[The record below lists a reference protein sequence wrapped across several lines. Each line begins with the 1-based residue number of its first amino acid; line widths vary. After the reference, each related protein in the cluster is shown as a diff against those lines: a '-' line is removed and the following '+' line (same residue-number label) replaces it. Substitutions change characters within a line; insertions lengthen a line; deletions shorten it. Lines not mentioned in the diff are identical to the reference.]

1 VSDKSRVIGSAG
13 GALGLGALAAAIG
26 ACCGLPWAVA
36 LLGVSGAVALARL
49 SFLLPYALVGAG
61 ALLAVAFWVAYRPPA
76 VCTDGSCDAAARRPL
91 RRIVWGAFL
100 LVVGLAMYALAPVFG

>member
-1 VSDKSRVIGSAG
+1 MREKARVIGSAG

-49 SFLLPYALVGAG
+49 SFLLPYALAG
-61 ALLAVAFWVAYRPPA
+61 SGVLLGVAFWWAYRPPA
-76 VCTDGSCDAAARRPL
+76 VCADDSCSPAARRPL
-91 RRIVWGAFL
+91 RWIVWAAAL
-100 LVVGLAMYALAPVFG
+100 LVSGLAIYALIPVLG

>member
-1 VSDKSRVIGSAG
+1 MREKARVLGSAG

-49 SFLLPYALVGAG
+49 SFLLPYALAG
-61 ALLAVAFWVAYRPPA
+61 SGVLLAVAFWWAYRPPA
-76 VCTDGSCDAAARRPL
+76 VCADGSCSPAARRPL
-91 RRIVWGAFL
+91 RWIVWGAAL
-100 LVVGLAMYALAPVFG
+100 LVSGLAIYALIPLLA

>member
-1 VSDKSRVIGSAG
+1 MSDKSRVIGSAG

-49 SFLLPYALVGAG
+49 SFLLPYALAGAG
-61 ALLAVAFWVAYRPPA
+61 VLLAVAFWWAYRPPRA
-76 VCTDGSCDAAARRPL
+76 CADGSCDAAARRPL
-91 RRIVWGAFL
+91 RWIVWGAAL
-100 LVVGLAMYALAPVFG
+100 LVVGLAMYAVAPVLG

>member
-1 VSDKSRVIGSAG
+1 LSDKSRVIGSAG

-49 SFLLPYALVGAG
+49 SFLVPYALAG
-61 ALLAVAFWVAYRPPA
+61 SGVLLAVAFWWAYRPPA
-76 VCTDGSCDAAARRPL
+76 VCAGGSCDFSARRPL
-91 RRIVWGAFL
+91 RWIVWGAVL
-100 LVVGLAMYALAPVFG
+100 LVVGLATYALAPVFA